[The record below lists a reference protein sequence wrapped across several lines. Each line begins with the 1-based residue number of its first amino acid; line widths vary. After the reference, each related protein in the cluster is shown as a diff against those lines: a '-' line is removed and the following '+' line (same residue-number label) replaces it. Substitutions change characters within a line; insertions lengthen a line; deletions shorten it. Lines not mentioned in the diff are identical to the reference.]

1 MDLSF
6 IFAVLGFVVVGV
18 CYASFAEWTLH
29 RYVMHKPI
37 SFFQYPYKAHHCV
50 HHRLFKADHSYHLEG
65 RKDIAYLI
73 PMAWWNGPVLIALAS
88 SPWALAAWATS
99 FWPMYI
105 GVTIAIALYYAT
117 YEYLHWCMHLPK
129 ERVVERSGFFFR
141 LNGHHLLHHRYMH
154 RNFNVVCPLADLLLG
169 TLLLRSKVKF
179 AQAKGPHVPDVQPI
193 VAKKEPI
200 AEVAR

>member
-1 MDLSF
+1 MDLMF
-6 IFAVLGFVVVGV
+6 FATVLGFVLLGI
-18 CYASFAEWTLH
+18 CYTSFIEWSLH
-29 RYVMHKPI
+29 RFVMHKPLF
-37 SFFQYPYKAHHCV
+37 FFQYPYKAHHCV
-50 HHRLFKADHSYHLEG
+50 HHRLFKADRSYHLEG
-65 RKDIAYLI
+65 RNEIAYLI
-73 PMAWWNGPVLIALAS
+73 PMAWWNGPVLILLAS
-88 SPWALAAWATS
+88 SPWLVLALLTS

-129 ERVVERSGFFFR
+129 ERTVERSGLFFR

-179 AQAKGPHVPDVQPI
+179 AQATGRRVPDVQPEDTTLET
-193 VAKKEPI
+193 VAT
-200 AEVAR
+200 